1 MKIEH
6 IAIWT
11 KDLEKLKDFYVT
23 YFDAQANG
31 RYLNSANGFESHFFK
46 L

>member
-11 KDLEKLKDFYVT
+11 EDLEKLKDFY
-23 YFDAQANG
+23 YESQASDPDG
-31 RYLNSANGFESHFFK
+31 KRIEITI
-46 L
+46 